1 MSLRVECCPDLGKR
15 FSPSGIWTAGFI
27 LLFWTGIFFLGGCS
41 TPFLAT
47 DNELL
52 LRLPG
57 TERRSDQIEGVLRP
71 WERRKLIEEKGE
83 KGRRAS
89 ASEKELL
96 VYQLMQEYERSTDP
110 NIRRT
115 AVEAV
120 GKITE
125 TADIPAALSFY
136 DKALRDE
143 TIGVRVSAADG
154 LGRYALQ
161 APKGDYRN
169 VRARSAELLAA
180 RYRELPYSIDAGQ
193 KKENDERKDLRLAI
207 LRNLGR
213 FEDSDPVVA
222 LLGEALSG
230 EPLDDGALQLAAMK
244 SLAGVTGKNYALDAE
259 LWREYVAYREGKNP
273 AEPKELSRL
282 TGFNPLS
289 DLSIMK

>member
-1 MSLRVECCPDLGKR
+1 MSLHDGNCPRSGKR
-15 FSPSGIWTAGFI
+15 FSPFRIWTAGF
-27 LLFWTGIFFLGGCS
+27 LLSFGAGIVFIGCS

-83 KGRRAS
+83 KGRKAS
-89 ASEKELL
+89 KSEKELL
-96 VYQLMQEYERSTDP
+96 VYQLIQEYERSTDP

-115 AVEAV
+115 AVEGI

-143 TIGVRVSAADG
+143 AVGVRISAADG
-154 LGRYALQ
+154 LGFYALH
-161 APKGDYRN
+161 APKGDYRE

-244 SLAGVTGKNYALDAE
+244 SLSSVTGKSYALDTE
-259 LWREYVAYREGKNP
+259 LWRDYVAYREGKNP